1 MLTSKLINK
10 KQKIRFYFIIL
21 FLFSISFNQYYG
33 FIGINPIDSFFS
45 FNAGFD
51 ILIGKFPFKDF
62 WTITGPFIALTQ
74 ALFFK
79 IFGVSWFSYVFHAS
93 IFNFFF
99 VISTFFTLYK
109 LKLDINYCF
118 LYSFLLSIVA
128 YPSSGT
134 PYVDHHSAYLSV
146 ISIYCFILA
155 IKTKFKV
162 YWFLLP
168 IFLGISFLTKQAPTG
183 HIFLIISLLSIYYFI
198 FNFDLKKIVY
208 CIIGALL
215 TIFIFL
221 IILSFGKISIISF
234 FQQYILFP
242 LSLGE
247 SRLDFLFP
255 LEFQR
260 IISRFKLIHLSY
272 LMLVFVSA
280 KKIIENYKYIKS
292 DEFITTLSLIF
303 TAYAL
308 IAHQLMTINGM
319 YIFFIIPILVGF
331 SHIFFWKYFKD
342 KKYILPLLL
351 FLSIAS
357 TSYYAYKYIHK
368 RDFMDLRN
376 ANIENAVNAKTI
388 DKKLNGLKWITPL
401 YPEDPQKEILNLKQT
416 ISILKKDKR
425 VKTIITDYQFL
436 SVIMSIYD
444 NSPSQVWF
452 GYHVNPE
459 KGSKYYKIYKNFLI
473 NKIKENKVEVVYV
486 IKPLWGG
493 NDIFEKVLNKNC
505 ILKNNINASLESY
518 LLQECN
524 ELN

>member
-1 MLTSKLINK
+1 M
-10 KQKIRFYFIIL
+10 
-21 FLFSISFNQYYG
+21 
-33 FIGINPIDSFFS
+33 
-45 FNAGFD
+45 
-51 ILIGKFPFKDF
+51 
-62 WTITGPFIALTQ
+62 
-74 ALFFK
+74 
-79 IFGVSWFSYVFHAS
+79 
-93 IFNFFF
+93 
-99 VISTFFTLYK
+99 
-109 LKLDINYCF
+109 
-118 LYSFLLSIVA
+118 
-128 YPSSGT
+128 
-134 PYVDHHSAYLSV
+134 
-146 ISIYCFILA
+146 
-155 IKTKFKV
+155 
-162 YWFLLP
+162 
-168 IFLGISFLTKQAPTG
+168 
-183 HIFLIISLLSIYYFI
+183 SIYYFI
-198 FNFDLKKIVY
+198 FNFDLKKIAY
-208 CIIGALL
+208 CVFGALL

-221 IILSFGKISIISF
+221 IFLSFGKISIISF

-247 SRLDFLFP
+247 SRLDFLLP

-272 LMLVFVSA
+272 MVLVFVSV

-292 DEFITTLSLIF
+292 EEFIIAISLIF

-308 IAHQLMTINGM
+308 IVHQLMTINGM

-331 SHIFFWKYFKD
+331 SHIYFTKHFKD

-351 FLSIAS
+351 FLSIIS

-376 ANIENAVNAKTI
+376 TNIEKAVNAKII
-388 DKKLNGLKWITPL
+388 DKKLSGLKWITPL
-401 YPEDPQKEILNLKQT
+401 YPKNPQKEIFNLKQT
-416 ISILKKDKR
+416 IAILKKDER
-425 VKTIITDYQFL
+425 VKTIITDYQFI

-459 KGSKYYKIYKNFLI
+459 KGSKYFEIYKNFLI

-486 IKPLWGG
+486 VKPLWGG
-493 NDIFEKVLNKNC
+493 NDVFEKVLNKEC
-505 ILKNNINASLESY
+505 ILKNNINTSLDSY